1 MYMSYCRFEGTSREL
16 AACLNEVEDHIS
28 GCAEY
33 KVSANEILHF
43 RRMMEQVVE
52 FMADNEL
59 LDEDGY
65 LDYDKLDEVCEAMA
79 TACIGLLIDMVA
91 ERYGYDPVELARDV
105 TETVV
110 MVNRDLGPYR
120 EKVMA

>member
-1 MYMSYCRFEGTSREL
+1 M
-16 AACLNEVEDHIS
+16 
-28 GCAEY
+28 
-33 KVSANEILHF
+33 
-43 RRMMEQVVE
+43 
-52 FMADNEL
+52 
-59 LDEDGY
+59 Y
-65 LDYDKLDEVCEAMA
+65 LDFKNAKQGLDMIVNTNEETA